1 MNQEINVS
9 IEQCF
14 STLTDPRM
22 CNKVNHKLIDII
34 SLTIC
39 GVISGAN
46 TWSAIETYGHSK
58 FEWLKSFLELPS
70 GIPSHD
76 TLGRVFSLLSTQEL
90 ETCFMT
96 WVRSI
101 PKVVDDI
108 VAIDGKQLRRS
119 YDHSS
124 NKAAIHMVSAWAS
137 MTGMVL
143 GQVKT
148 DAKSNEITA
157 IPKLLEI
164 LELKGCIVTIDAMGC
179 QKQIAEKI
187 IQKEADYVLALKGN
201 QGNLYTDV
209 IDLFQQAHESNF
221 EGMIWD
227 FHETHDKNHG
237 RIESRKYWT
246 LSNLESLTGIK
257 DWDRLNLIG
266 MVESK
271 CQRGDDVSTE
281 FRFYI
286 SSLDCDAKLFANA
299 VRKHWGIENSLHW
312 VLDVAFREDESRI
325 RKGNAPE
332 NLAIIRHLVL
342 NLLKNEKSVKGG
354 TETKRMRAG
363 WDNEFLIKVISV

>member
-179 QKQIAEKI
+179 QK
-187 IQKEADYVLALKGN
+187 
-201 QGNLYTDV
+201 
-209 IDLFQQAHESNF
+209 
-221 EGMIWD
+221 
-227 FHETHDKNHG
+227 
-237 RIESRKYWT
+237 
-246 LSNLESLTGIK
+246 
-257 DWDRLNLIG
+257 
-266 MVESK
+266 
-271 CQRGDDVSTE
+271 
-281 FRFYI
+281 
-286 SSLDCDAKLFANA
+286 
-299 VRKHWGIENSLHW
+299 
-312 VLDVAFREDESRI
+312 
-325 RKGNAPE
+325 
-332 NLAIIRHLVL
+332 
-342 NLLKNEKSVKGG
+342 
-354 TETKRMRAG
+354 
-363 WDNEFLIKVISV
+363 